1 MNQLGQ
7 MRRETVVE
15 PCHFTLQGT
24 SGVEEI
30 PTEFA
35 QRTTR
40 RFASIASD
48 GLHSC
53 EIVTCPVPSKPVAR
67 AAAGDRSISLP
78 RTQGPRSLMRTVTQ
92 LL

>member
-35 QRTTR
+35 QRYNAQVCFDCVRWPSQLRNSDMPGAIQTSSPSR
-40 RFASIASD
+40 RW
-48 GLHSC
+48 G
-53 EIVTCPVPSKPVAR
+53 
-67 AAAGDRSISLP
+67 
-78 RTQGPRSLMRTVTQ
+78 
-92 LL
+92 